1 MATYRFELN
10 DKPSRNGKY
19 TVFLR
24 VTVNGKRKKFKTPVE
39 ITRRSDWNPTPKG
52 DNWIRPSEPN
62 SKVWNQTLSKTIE
75 KAKEIYEE
83 LASNGAVTSEKVIS
97 GINAE
102 SNVFSFITFA
112 EEFAKNTYESGE
124 YRTYTKYITLL
135 NKLKFFINGVPPKAS
150 LLSLEMERN

>member
-19 TVFLR
+19 AVFLR

-39 ITRRSDWNPTPKG
+39 VNRKSDWNPTPKG

-75 KAKEIYEE
+75 KAKKTYEE
-83 LASNGAVTSEKVIS
+83 LANNGAVTSEKLYLELIQNQMYFHLFPS
-97 GINAE
+97 Q
-102 SNVFSFITFA
+102 
-112 EEFAKNTYESGE
+112 
-124 YRTYTKYITLL
+124 
-135 NKLKFFINGVPPKAS
+135 S
-150 LLSLEMERN
+150 LLQKHL